1 MFILG
6 LTGGI
11 AVGKT
16 TATNF
21 FQKKGIEVI
30 DADEISR
37 SLQEK
42 GEQGYLEIIKAFG
55 KTILDKDLNLDR
67 AKLRELAFKDN
78 NKKALEE
85 IMHPLIGQKTLKAF
99 KEVKSKW
106 AIYSAPL
113 WSERNTFDRVLV
125 IDAPRD
131 KQIER
136 VMKRDNSDP
145 KLIEKII
152 SAQISKHERISYC
165 DDLIINDGSIDLFKA
180 RLDFYFEMYNKK
192 YEQKN

>member
-1 MFILG
+1 MFTVG

-42 GEQGYLEIIKAFG
+42 GEQGYFEIIKAFG
-55 KTILDKDLNLDR
+55 ETILDKDLNLDR
-67 AKLRELAFKDN
+67 AKLRALAFKDN
-78 NKKALEE
+78 NKKVLEE

-106 AIYSAPL
+106 VIYSAPL
-113 WSERNTFDRVLV
+113 WSAKNTFDRVLV
-125 IDAPRD
+125 IDAPRR

-136 VMKRDNSDP
+136 VTKRDNSDP
-145 KLIEKII
+145 KLTEKII
-152 SAQISKHERISYC
+152 SAQIDNHERISYC
-165 DDLIINDGSIDLFKA
+165 DDLIINDGSIDFFRA
-180 RLDFYFEMYNKK
+180 RLNFYFEMYNKK
-192 YEQKN
+192 YGQKN